1 MTSLHARAKRITLA
15 LALAA
20 ALAPGLAAA
29 QSSKDQQHARLIEL
43 QEQMQELK
51 GASASQTQFAAAQAE
66 FLQISTALGGDVPC
80 AVGPSSPGSSSTRS
94 APPAPN
100 GCTPVLGTFTQ
111 PAVTAIPTGPAVVT
125 STVLVA
131 GAGTYL
137 WDVDLTTF
145 LTHSFAAD
153 IDMTITSPAGTVVTL
168 TTDNGAGN
176 DNVYNGTVWDDDANP
191 TGAVPYTTNNGLVT
205 DHAYVDLTLAS
216 PLVPEEALSAFVGE
230 NPNGTWTITISD
242 DLAGDGGSLDSWSLG
257 LTTFATAPVLDA
269 VQTFNQI
276 TPVAIPTGPAVV
288 TSTLDVAGTTNP
300 ICKVALRTTM
310 PHSFGNDLD
319 ITLTSPSG
327 TIVTVTTDNG
337 AGNDNIFSGTVWD
350 DDANP
355 TGVVPYTTNDG
366 MVTDHAYV
374 NLTTATPLVVEESLG
389 ALMGETA
396 NGTWTLTVSDDLA
409 GDGGSLDAWGLD
421 FTTCT
426 CSQADLSV
434 TLTDSPD
441 PVLAGSNL
449 TYVAT
454 LTNGGP
460 TDAQGANISLPL
472 PVGTTFVSAT
482 PSAGGVC
489 NAVSPVVCT
498 WAGATAPA
506 GVRTATVV
514 VAVPANV
521 ADATVLSATAT
532 AASTTN
538 DPNSANN
545 TASTTTTVAA
555 SADLSITLTD
565 TPDPVTAGTNLSYL
579 ATLTNLGPSDA
590 QAATITL
597 PLPAG
602 TSFVSATPSAGGS
615 CNAASPVVCS
625 WAGATTTADTRTV
638 TVVAAVSSA
647 QTAALSAT
655 ATASSSTPDAV
666 AGNNA
671 ATAAT
676 AVQVQADLS
685 ITLADAPDPVTAGT
699 QLTYTAVVSN
709 AGPSDATG
717 VSVSLPLPPGT
728 SFVSGSVTGGGT
740 CAGSPVVC
748 SVSGSVAPASSRTV
762 SVVVLV
768 AASVLDGTVLNATAT
783 VAATSPDPNAAD
795 NSASTTTNVIAVAD
809 LTLTFTGSATQAA
822 INVPVTFTATSL
834 NQGPSDAQDVIVTIT
849 LTPDFRYGGHT
860 ATGATCTTPQ
870 VGNTGA
876 IVCTWAGATAPGATR
891 TLVVTAFSNTEG
903 QTAVTASTTSST
915 TDPTPNNNFG
925 NLTVQVGYLV
935 EEIPTL
941 SGLGLILMGLLFGLM
956 GFVAVRR
963 QA

>member
-131 GAGTYL
+131 GPGTYL

-355 TGVVPYTTNDG
+355 TGVVPYTTNNG

-426 CSQADLSV
+426 CAQADLSV

-482 PSAGGVC
+482 PSAGGSC
-489 NAVSPVVCT
+489 NAASPVVCT

-514 VAVPANV
+514 ALVGAGVAN
-521 ADATVLSATAT
+521 ATVLSATAA
-532 AASTTN
+532 AASTTT
-538 DPNSANN
+538 DPTPANN
-545 TASTTTTVAA
+545 TATTTTTVNA
-555 SADLSITLTD
+555 SADLAITLTD
-565 TPDPVTAGTNLSYL
+565 TPDPVIAGTNLTYV
-579 ATLTNLGPSDA
+579 ATLTNGGPSDA

-597 PLPAG
+597 PLPSG
-602 TSFVSATPSAGGS
+602 TTFVSATPSAGGS
-615 CNAASPVVCS
+615 CSAVSPVVCS
-625 WAGATTTADTRTV
+625 WAGATAPAGVRTATI
-638 TVVAAVSSA
+638 VVAVASG
-647 QTAALSAT
+647 QTLNLSAT
-655 ATASSSTPDAV
+655 AAASSTTTDP
-666 AGNNA
+666 AGANNT
-671 ATAAT
+671 ATAT
-676 AVQVQADLS
+676 TVVQVQADLG
-685 ITLADAPDPVTAGT
+685 ITLTDAPDPVIAGT
-699 QLTYTAVVSN
+699 NLTYTAVVSN

-717 VSVSLPLPPGT
+717 VTVTLPTPANT
-728 SFVSGSVTGGGT
+728 SFVSGTVSGGGS

-748 SVSGSVAPASSRTV
+748 TITGSILPGTTRTV
-762 SVVVLV
+762 SIVMLV
-768 AASVLDGTVLNATAT
+768 AASAPEGSVINATVT
-783 VAATSPDPNAAD
+783 VAATSPDPNAA
-795 NSASTTTNVIAVAD
+795 NNTASTTTAVITRAD
-809 LTLTFTGSATQAA
+809 LLLGFSASATQAF
-822 INVPVTFTATSL
+822 INIPVTFTATSL
-834 NQGPSDAQDVIVTIT
+834 NQGPSDAQSVSITIT
-849 LTPDFRYGGHT
+849 LTPDFRYSGHT

-870 VGNTGA
+870 VGTTGA
-876 IVCTWAGATAPGATR
+876 IVCTWAGATAPGVTR
-891 TLVVTAFSNTEG
+891 TLSVVAFSNVEG
-903 QTAVTASTTSST
+903 QTGVNASTTSNT
-915 TDPTPNNNFG
+915 TDPTPANNIG
-925 NLTVQVGYLV
+925 NLTVQIGYLV

-941 SGLGLILMGLLFGLM
+941 SGYGLILLGLMFGLI